1 MSNDQKDNQ
10 ATMSAQV
17 VLTRSAQPADQPI
30 TSANI
35 AGAFPDD
42 EQVDA
47 VRAVFALLGFDVAD
61 AFAGSFAIVGSA
73 QLFDTVFPSAA
84 AQYGMRSCAQL
95 HEFEAELPLSDLVDA
110 LGNRSGSV
118 QAVVFT
124 APPAFGPG
132 NP

>member
-17 VLTRSAQPADQPI
+17 VLTRPTQPVDQPI

-42 EQVDA
+42 EQMDA
-47 VRAVFALLGFDVAD
+47 VREVFARLGFDVAD

-84 AQYGMRSCAQL
+84 AQYGVRSCAQL
-95 HEFEAELPLSDLVDA
+95 HDFEVELPLSDLVDA
-110 LGNRSGSV
+110 LGNRWDSV
-118 QAVVFT
+118 EAVVFT

>member
-17 VLTRSAQPADQPI
+17 VLTRPAQPADQPI

>member
-1 MSNDQKDNQ
+1 MSNGQDDNQ
-10 ATMSAQV
+10 AMMSAQV
-17 VLTRSAQPADQPI
+17 VLTRPTQPVDQPV

-35 AGAFPDD
+35 AGAFLKD

-47 VRAVFALLGFDVAD
+47 VREVFARLGFDVAS

-73 QLFDTVFPSAA
+73 QLFDSVFPSAA
-84 AQYGMRSCAQL
+84 AQYGVRSCAQL
-95 HEFEAELPLSDLVDA
+95 NEFEVELPLSDVVDA
-110 LGNRSGSV
+110 LGTRWDSV
-118 QAVVFT
+118 EAVAFT